1 MKKILL
7 GGAFAAVCVA
17 PVFGADSPY
26 ARRPVARP
34 VAEKTE
40 PFDPST
46 PLGRVQEIAA
56 RLEAIEA
63 ATAEIGRALEA
74 HKVPDYKSSV
84 DEILRAAGT
93 TRAEVAR
100 LGEIANGVEYIAA
113 VVETIDANTQ
123 ASATVANG
131 VAQIAQILR
140 EAPTA
145 QTLDGRFAELNAAVS
160 NAFGEATLASST
172 NATAQL
178 AAIEKMVDEKIAVE
192 RKNAADALDACRS
205 ESAES
210 SATLKKEIRIA
221 SNIVILLGLGIAA
234 TFALGALR
242 WLADKKRERDE
253 EIQKLLAAQSGGSK
267 AAAK

>member
-1 MKKILL
+1 MKKFLL
-7 GGAFAAVCVA
+7 SAVFAAVCVA
-17 PVFGADSPY
+17 PVFGADNPY
-26 ARRPVARP
+26 SRRSTSRP

-40 PFDPST
+40 PLDPST

-74 HKVPDYKSSV
+74 HKIPDYKSSV

-123 ASATVANG
+123 ASASVANG

-145 QTLDGRFAELNAAVS
+145 QTLDGRFAELSATVS
-160 NAFGEATLASST
+160 NAFSETGLASST
-172 NATAQL
+172 TATAQL
-178 AAIEKMVDEKIAVE
+178 AAFEKMVDEKIAAE
-192 RKNAADALDACRS
+192 RKNAVDAIAAYRS

-210 SATLKKEIRIA
+210 SETLKNKLETA
-221 SNIVILLGLGIAA
+221 SNIIILLGLGIAA
-234 TFALGALR
+234 TFVLNALK
-242 WLADKKRERDE
+242 WLADKKRERDAE
-253 EIQKLLAAQSGGSK
+253 WQKLLAAQSGGSK
-267 AAAK
+267 TVAK